1 MVYSECSKMRS
12 HTRTNKKKRRNQKD
26 MKFLIVAKS
35 RGTPSMPPQQMLEII
50 MAEYQV
56 GKQIVE
62 EGTNDV
68 GYLLAGQKGG
78 MFIGEAESGA
88 ELNAKLTR
96 LPLFPYL
103 DIQIYPLMTFD
114 EGIAQVKQGLE
125 ALKAQK

>member
-1 MVYSECSKMRS
+1 
-12 HTRTNKKKRRNQKD
+12 

-35 RGTPSMPPQQMLEII
+35 RGPPSMPQQQMLEVL
-50 MAEYQV
+50 MAQYQV

-68 GYLLAGQKGG
+68 GYLLAGQKGV

-96 LPLFPYL
+96 LPLFRYL